1 MKFTIKLGKPG
12 RSITELLKKDHG
24 LIGPIENWDGIIG
37 SALYYGQAY
46 ESSPQWKAFI
56 EDGAG
61 QILPG
66 LTNQG
71 AAAILFVPSEDRF
84 LVYVFGYGF
93 LSINDGFSEWD
104 FGLKVVLNSIS
115 VNGIN

>member
-24 LIGPIENWDGIIG
+24 LIGPIENWDGIAG

-61 QILPG
+61 QI
-66 LTNQG
+66 
-71 AAAILFVPSEDRF
+71 
-84 LVYVFGYGF
+84 FGYSGDIDR
-93 LSINDGFSEWD
+93 LVAERQG
-104 FGLKVVLNSIS
+104 K
-115 VNGIN
+115 